1 MRIVGGDFRGRRL
14 LAPEGYDVRPTS
26 DRARESIFNILMHAS
41 FAPDL
46 KGASVIDV
54 FAGTG
59 ALGLEAM
66 SRGAEPVTFIE
77 INDHARACILKNA
90 GTMGKG
96 RAVTALR
103 LDATKMPPPPR
114 IASCPAKVAF
124 LDAPYEHEVSGP
136 SLLSLLSRGWVGPGS
151 LCVVETPAARTFEAP
166 RGFSLEDQ
174 RTYGK
179 ALVSFLI
186 VDD

>member
-26 DRARESIFNILMHAS
+26 DRARERIFNILMHAS

-77 INDHARACILKNA
+77 INDHMDDLK
-90 GTMGKG
+90 G
-96 RAVTALR
+96 
-103 LDATKMPPPPR
+103 
-114 IASCPAKVAF
+114 
-124 LDAPYEHEVSGP
+124 
-136 SLLSLLSRGWVGPGS
+136 
-151 LCVVETPAARTFEAP
+151 
-166 RGFSLEDQ
+166 
-174 RTYGK
+174 
-179 ALVSFLI
+179 
-186 VDD
+186 

>member
-14 LAPEGYDVRPTS
+14 LAPEGHDVRPTS

-46 KGASVIDV
+46 KGASVIDI

-77 INDHARACILKNA
+77 INDHARACILNNA
-90 GTMGKG
+90 GTMGRG

-114 IASCPAKVAF
+114 IAACPAKIAF
-124 LDAPYEHEVSGP
+124 LDAPYEQDISGP
-136 SLLSLLSRGWVGPGS
+136 SLLSLLARGWVGSGS
-151 LCVVETPAARTFEAP
+151 LCVVETPAVRVFEAP
-166 RGFSLEDQ
+166 RGFSIEDQ

-186 VDD
+186 VD